1 MYNLKN
7 MGLKIKQ
14 VRKKQGISQ
23 EKLAEMTNMNLK
35 TIIRVENAQCSPS
48 IDTII
53 KIANVLNIKVTDLF
67 ETQDY
72 KTRTEIITDIQ
83 NSINL
88 MNDEELT
95 KFYKSIYYYIH

>member
-67 ETQDY
+67 ETHDY